1 MLIHQVFIREVA
13 DVFVVG
19 QECPKVEV
27 PAPNSKPATLFQKE
41 FLQVCVGVG
50 VGVWGRG
57 GCMHACM
64 YHIFLMQVFLY
75 RLFRESVESPRKIKM
90 DVVRRAFPQ
99 SVISESVIRKVLKLC
114 ADFKREGRG
123 VV

>member
-1 MLIHQVFIREVA
+1 MCLWWARSVQRWRSPPPTPSQLLCSRKSFFRCVC
-13 DVFVVG
+13 G
-19 QECPKVEV
+19 
-27 PAPNSKPATLFQKE
+27 
-41 FLQVCVGVG
+41 CVGVWVCG
-50 VGVWGRG
+50 CVGEEG
-57 GCMHACM
+57 GYMHACV
-64 YHIFLMQVFLY
+64 YRIFLMQVFLY

-114 ADFKREGRG
+114 ADFKREGRS

>member
-1 MLIHQVFIREVA
+1 M
-13 DVFVVG
+13 
-19 QECPKVEV
+19 
-27 PAPNSKPATLFQKE
+27 SK
-41 FLQVCVGVG
+41 
-50 VGVWGRG
+50 GRG
-57 GCMHACM
+57 PRPQLQASYSVPEGISSGVCGCGGGACM
-64 YHIFLMQVFLY
+64 RAWIYRMFLMQVFLY

-123 VV
+123 VVWFPGIS

>member
-1 MLIHQVFIREVA
+1 MSKGGGPRPQLQA
-13 DVFVVG
+13 SYS
-19 QECPKVEV
+19 V
-27 PAPNSKPATLFQKE
+27 PERVSSG
-41 FLQVCVGVG
+41 VCVGVWVCG
-50 VGVWGRG
+50 GGGRG
-57 GCMHACM
+57 GYMHACV
-64 YHIFLMQVFLY
+64 YRIFLMQVFLY

-114 ADFKREGRG
+114 ADFKREGRS